1 LIGLNGTWPTQAA
14 TGNPSPPLVVVK
26 PSAPV
31 QAVAPQPE
39 AKVETSRPAVK
50 QVSAPADAVKA
61 AAEQIE
67 SYLRSSG
74 RALEFRVDGNTG
86 RTVVSVRNPQTGELI
101 RQIPGEETLRLADML
116 GNGGSL
122 IDIAV

>member
-1 LIGLNGTWPTQAA
+1 
-14 TGNPSPPLVVVK
+14 
-26 PSAPV
+26 
-31 QAVAPQPE
+31 
-39 AKVETSRPAVK
+39 
-50 QVSAPADAVKA
+50 VKA

-122 IDIAV
+122 IDVAV